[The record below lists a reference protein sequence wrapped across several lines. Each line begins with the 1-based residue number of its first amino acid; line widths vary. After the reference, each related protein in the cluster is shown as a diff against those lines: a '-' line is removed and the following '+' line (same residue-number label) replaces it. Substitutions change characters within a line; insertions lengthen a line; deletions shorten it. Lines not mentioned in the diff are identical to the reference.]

1 MKNFIT
7 LAILSFAISIFA
19 NGSIPS
25 PPYTLYTLVSLDDY
39 VLLEDPENPG
49 TFVKDSDLG
58 YNVGVSIYFYHTE
71 NGPDE
76 DEPGDMTLL
85 MGPLFGSGSPF
96 PPWAHE
102 FKATEDDPYW
112 CTDIAHILTI
122 PPGWQWESTSLWKD
136 MSSNCYYR
144 EGHDEFE
151 YIMGVFKFYLSD

>member
-85 MGPLFGSGSPF
+85 LGPLFGSGC
-96 PPWAHE
+96 AHL
-102 FKATEDDPYW
+102 DY
-112 CTDIAHILTI
+112 
-122 PPGWQWESTSLWKD
+122 TSWLA
-136 MSSNCYYR
+136 MGINQFV
-144 EGHDEFE
+144 EGYELKLLLQ
-151 YIMGVFKFYLSD
+151 GRP